1 MKTAKELADLAFK
14 FAENMI
20 NMKRKSLESGNL
32 SDEEKAQVEADIQQ
46 FEDIKAEYES
56 QVDSKEIKFSADCP
70 NCLKVFMTLRALIAS
85 TESSLPLEVTD
96 LLEKLNLKEIGDAI
110 TAHQS
115 HLKGEEFDEE
125 SENLYKQMLVNA
137 SDQKIEVEP
146 QSVESVV
153 GWLETLIPS
162 ADVIKFAAESDGLD
176 CIKSAVNF
184 LAQIKERMENAEHPD
199 DEAIAEYDKA
209 IHALDTFLEDPKVE
223 QFSARTKKFAACL
236 EENPEFCS
244 QINQLEDEGYGTYLT
259 DSITENGMTTETW
272 RFTNSEYEY
281 ELQVVKTA
289 ESFKVFDEDTEI
301 NVEDLAS
308 YVKNQLEDININL
321 IS

>member
-56 QVDSKEIKFSADCP
+56 RVDSKEIEFSADCP

-125 SENLYKQMLVNA
+125 AENLYKQMLVNA
-137 SDQKIEVEP
+137 ADQKIEVEP
-146 QSVESVV
+146 QSVESVI